1 MKGPFYDEIPSILEP
16 CRYTGSEIRVR
27 DDTIPLAHVAIA
39 VEGAGWTDP
48 DNIPLMVANT
58 LMGAWDRSQG
68 GGVNNISYLAE
79 ASATD
84 GLCHSYQS
92 FNTCYQDTGLWG
104 IYFVCDPME
113 IQDFVFNVQREWM
126 RLCTTVTEKEVDRAK
141 KHS

>member
-79 ASATD
+79 ASASD

-92 FNTCYQDTGLWG
+92 FNTCYQVLTIKLHYYLYNY
-104 IYFVCDPME
+104 I
-113 IQDFVFNVQREWM
+113 
-126 RLCTTVTEKEVDRAK
+126 
-141 KHS
+141 

>member
-1 MKGPFYDEIPSILEP
+1 MKGPVYDEIPPVLTP

-27 DDTIPLAHVAIA
+27 DDSIPLAHIAIA
-39 VEGAGWTDP
+39 IEGAGWADP

-79 ASATD
+79 ASAHD

-92 FNTCYQDTGLWG
+92 FNTCYQ
-104 IYFVCDPME
+104 
-113 IQDFVFNVQREWM
+113 VFIINLHYYIILILYINHV
-126 RLCTTVTEKEVDRAK
+126 LT
-141 KHS
+141 